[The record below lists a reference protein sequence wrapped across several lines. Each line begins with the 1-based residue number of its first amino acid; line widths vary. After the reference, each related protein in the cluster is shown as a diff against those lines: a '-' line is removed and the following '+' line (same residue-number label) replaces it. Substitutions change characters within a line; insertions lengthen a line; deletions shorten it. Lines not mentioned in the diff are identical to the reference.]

1 MELYMTTLLD
11 YKVASADIEVEYEI
25 LPLVDESDSRKKAVF
40 DGLNNVNEYL
50 ATNQL
55 RVDELNKEIDHLTN
69 HADGIDYMVAVG
81 SGILAGIVD
90 SFWVGAFDFNRGKAW
105 SNKKV
110 NEFVMKV
117 AKSKGYKG
125 ERLDGA
131 IKFLEDKFKIPS
143 DNIWSGK
150 EIGVSA

>member
-1 MELYMTTLLD
+1 MTRSLD
-11 YKVASADIEVEYEI
+11 YKIVSADIEIEYEI
-25 LPLVDESDSRKKAVF
+25 IPLIDESDSRKKAIL
-40 DGLNNVNEYL
+40 DGLNNVNERL

-55 RVDELNKEIDHLTN
+55 ELDELNKEIDHLTN

-90 SFWVGAFDFNRGKAW
+90 SFWVGTFDFNRGKAW
-105 SNKKV
+105 SNKEV
-110 NEFVMKV
+110 NEFVIRV

-125 ERLDGA
+125 ERLNGA

-143 DNIWSGK
+143 DNI
-150 EIGVSA
+150 